1 MPLQTR
7 PYGPNPGNP
16 SGLSTFAQ
24 NTQAAQAKGVL
35 PALLSVVATAE
46 QVVPNPLNITLP
58 LCVQTPPQ
66 AGCEQI
72 PLDLNVSGYI
82 KTSSSGSVTLKVYSG
97 SSLTVGSNT
106 LLGTTGAQT
115 QNSASSPFW
124 LKGKLIYDSVSG
136 TLTGTIGAYV
146 NKVLVAEAT
155 LSNFVTGVN
164 DANNPVLSL
173 VLTITASG
181 AATGTP
187 VTLNI
192 QNFSIG

>member
-1 MPLQTR
+1 MPLLQR

-16 SGLSTFAQ
+16 SGLNAFAQ
-24 NTQAAQAKGVL
+24 NTQAAQAKAVL
-35 PALLSVVATAE
+35 PAQLAVVATAE

-82 KTSSSGSVTLKVYSG
+82 KTTSSGSVTLKVYSG

-115 QNSASSPFW
+115 QNTLTSPFW
-124 LKGKLIYDSVSG
+124 IKGKLLYDSVSG
-136 TLTGTIGAYV
+136 KLVGTISAYV
-146 NKVLVAEAT
+146 NGVLIAEAT
-155 LSNFVTGVN
+155 LSNFITGVN
-164 DANNPVLSL
+164 DANNPVLSV

-181 AATGTP
+181 AASGTP